1 MKPVVIEENLNRL
14 CRVANG
20 DAAYFITWFGV
31 VEQAANGALIP
42 GIKALVELHTGKVA
56 KLDPSEITFIDD
68 IHKDLE
74 LINKY
79 FKEDKS
85 ND

>member
-1 MKPVVIEENLNRL
+1 MKPIIEENPNRL

-20 DAAYFITWFGV
+20 DAAYFIAWV
-31 VEQAANGALIP
+31 SVIEQAANGALIP
-42 GIKALVELHTGKVA
+42 DIKALVELHTGRVA

-68 IHKDLE
+68 IHNDLE
-74 LINKY
+74 LIDKY
-79 FKEDKS
+79 FKEDRP